1 MPAHRDLIVEQFT
14 KQAVPFST
22 APGVRDEEAL
32 RLLVEFTGAGP
43 EDTVLDVA
51 CGPGLVVCALAAVAR
66 HATGIDVTPAM
77 IERARAL
84 AAEKGLRN
92 VGWQVG
98 DVLPLPYPDG
108 AFSLVVSRFAFH
120 HFPEPR
126 AVLAEMKRVCVPGGR
141 VALVDVAASEDPA
154 KAAALNRME
163 KVRDP
168 SHVRALTLA
177 ELHSLFPDVGLPP
190 PRATFYQVK
199 SELEGLLERSFPAP
213 GDAERIR
220 RMFIDSLEDDGL
232 GLGTRRR
239 GNDEIVFAY
248 PVAVLVAARTP
259 SASAS
264 PLRTQSGTP
273 TPR

>member
-32 RLLVEFTGAGP
+32 RLLVEFSGAGP
-43 EDTVLDVA
+43 EDRVLDVA
-51 CGPGLVVCALAAVAR
+51 CGPGVVVCALAAVVR

-120 HFPEPR
+120 HFPEPG
-126 AVLAEMKRVCVPGGR
+126 AVLREMARVCAPGGR
-141 VALVDVAASEDPA
+141 VVVADTAVSPDPA
-154 KAAALNRME
+154 RAAAFNRIE
-163 KVRDP
+163 RLRDP
-168 SHVRALTLA
+168 SH
-177 ELHSLFPDVGLPP
+177 
-190 PRATFYQVK
+190 
-199 SELEGLLERSFPAP
+199 
-213 GDAERIR
+213 
-220 RMFIDSLEDDGL
+220 
-232 GLGTRRR
+232 
-239 GNDEIVFAY
+239 
-248 PVAVLVAARTP
+248 
-259 SASAS
+259 
-264 PLRTQSGTP
+264 
-273 TPR
+273 

>member
-1 MPAHRDLIVEQFT
+1 VPAHRDLIVEQFT

-32 RLLVEFTGAGP
+32 RLLVDFSGAGP

-51 CGPGLVVCALAAVAR
+51 CGPGLVVCALAAVVR

-84 AAEKGLRN
+84 AAEKGLAN
-92 VGWQVG
+92 VAWQVG

-120 HFPEPR
+120 HFPDPR
-126 AVLAEMKRVCVPGGR
+126 AVLAEMKRVCAPGGR
-141 VALVDVAASEDPA
+141 VVVVDVAASDDPA

-163 KVRDP
+163 KLRDP
-168 SHVRALTLA
+168 SHVRALSLA
-177 ELHSLFPDVGLPP
+177 ELEGLFAQVGLAA
-190 PRATFYQVK
+190 PRATFYQLK
-199 SELEGLLERSFPAP
+199 ADLEGLLERSFPEP

-220 RMFIDSLEDDGL
+220 RMFVDSLADDGL

-239 GNDEIVFAY
+239 GDAIVFAY
-248 PVAVLVAARTP
+248 PVAALAATK
-259 SASAS
+259 
-264 PLRTQSGTP
+264 G
-273 TPR
+273 